1 MPNPSPLPGLTV
13 GEPVPAFHARAAGN
27 PRFAFDTTAGRWLM
41 VLIPGSLAE
50 AGLAQ
55 RLAAAI
61 APHAGLL
68 RLDHAVLVVIGT
80 DMKDERSGRLTDGP
94 TRRVLWDDDGSAR
107 RAFRAVA
114 PDGALRPCW
123 VLLDPMLRVFAAWG
137 LEQGA
142 EAMATLAMLPPPAD
156 HAGVP
161 GHAPIL
167 VLPRIF
173 EPEFCRRLIA
183 EYEAVGGG
191 ESGFMRD
198 VDGRTIGVMDP
209 SHKRRK
215 DAFLKDE
222 ALRTQ
227 IRARLTARLVPE
239 IRRAFQYNVT
249 RLERYVVACYD
260 AADQGF
266 FRAHRDNTTKAT
278 AHRRFAV
285 TMNLNTGDYEGGDL
299 DFPEF
304 GPQTY
309 KAPAGGAVVFSCS
322 LLHEARPV
330 TRGRRYAFLPFLY
343 DDAAAAIRE
352 EGAKFLDQKEAA
364 SAADSAEAPPE
375 ASQPMRVETTGAA

>member
-1 MPNPSPLPGLTV
+1 MHRPALTP
-13 GEPVPAFHARAAGN
+13 GEPVPAFHARSATN

-41 VLIPGSLAE
+41 VLIPGPLAPPGQAE
-50 AGLAQ
+50 K
-55 RLAAAI
+55 LAAMI

-68 RLDHAVLVVIGT
+68 HVDHAYLMVIGT
-80 DMKDERSGRLTDGP
+80 DPADERAGRITDGP
-94 TRRVLWDDDGSAR
+94 GRRVLWDDDGSAR
-107 RAFRAVA
+107 RAFRAVER
-114 PDGALRPCW
+114 DGTLRPGW
-123 VLLDPMLRVFAAWG
+123 VLLDPMLRVFGVWSLDA
-137 LEQGA
+137 GA
-142 EAMATLAMLPPPAD
+142 EAMATLAALPAPGE

-161 GHAPIL
+161 VVPPIL

-183 EYEAVGGG
+183 EYDAVGGG

-198 VDGRTIGVMDP
+198 EGGRTIGVMDA

-215 DAFLKDE
+215 DAFLTDE
-222 ALRTQ
+222 TLRGQ
-227 IRARLTARLVPE
+227 IRARLNARLVPE
-239 IRRAFQYNVT
+239 IRRAFHFNVT

-260 AADQGF
+260 AADKGF

-285 TMNLNTGDYEGGDL
+285 TMNLNTGEYEGGEL
-299 DFPEF
+299 NFPEF
-304 GPQTY
+304 GPQTF

-352 EGAKFLDQKEAA
+352 EGAKFLGQNDAVPAKGQTPMEAA
-364 SAADSAEAPPE
+364 PTA
-375 ASQPMRVETTGAA
+375 G

>member
-1 MPNPSPLPGLTV
+1 MPNSSRMPGVTP
-13 GEPVPAFHARAAGN
+13 GEPIPSFHARAAGN

-41 VLIPGSLAE
+41 VLIPGLLAQP
-50 AGLAQ
+50 GLAQ

-61 APHAGLL
+61 TPHAGLL
-68 RLDHAVLVVIGT
+68 RLDHAYLLVIGT
-80 DMKDERSGRLTDGP
+80 DAEDELAGRMTDGP
-94 TRRVLWDDDGSAR
+94 GRRVLWDDDGSAR
-107 RAFRAVA
+107 RAFRAEGA
-114 PDGALRPCW
+114 DGALRPGW
-123 VLLDPMLRVFAAWG
+123 VLLDPMLRVFGVWG

-142 EAMATLAMLPPPAD
+142 EAMATLAALPPPAD

-161 GHAPIL
+161 THAPIL

-173 EPEFCRRLIA
+173 EPDFCRRLIA

-198 VDGRTIGVMDP
+198 EGGRTVGVMDP
-209 SHKRRK
+209 GHKRRK
-215 DAFLKDE
+215 DAFITDE

-227 IRARLTARLVPE
+227 IRARLNARLIPE

-285 TMNLNTGDYEGGDL
+285 TMNLNTGEYEGGEL
-299 DFPEF
+299 SFPEF

-364 SAADSAEAPPE
+364 SAADSAEAH
-375 ASQPMRVETTGAA
+375 QPMRAETTGAA